1 MLSNSPAEA
10 LEASAVAPDLA
21 RQQLDRVLASPF
33 FRNSQRRTALLRFL
47 VERFLR
53 GEIEPVKEHQ
63 IGIDAFDRPEG
74 WDPRIDPIVRVEFK
88 RVRQK
93 LQEYY
98 EAEGAADPVLID
110 FKTRGY
116 VPVLTP
122 RVPAAPPVVRRRR
135 WIWPA
140 AAVALIAIAGLGFLL
155 RRDVPL
161 LHRPTP
167 VIAVLPFAN
176 LSNAQQDEYLSEG
189 FTDVL
194 TDQLAVLPGISVVAR
209 ASAFQFRGK
218 TGNLKE
224 IGRTLDATYI
234 IEGSVQRN
242 GNALRIDVS
251 LEKPADG
258 LRLWGK
264 TYDSDARDIFK
275 VQGEVARSIAA
286 ELRVKLAAPS
296 DNGTRDYEPSAEG
309 YDLFLRGIY
318 ARDISTPASNREA
331 VEDFERVVRLD
342 PGYAR
347 AYTALGNAYLS
358 IALGSSTLENMRRA
372 KDAYEHAVAINPA
385 VPNGYAN
392 LAQLDYILDWN
403 WPRAEAEFQRS
414 IELTPTGSAYTVYAL
429 ALTTRGEF
437 EKARDQLRRG
447 LLRDPSHSGLHY
459 DCGFVLLKQGRY
471 AEAEEHIQYL
481 LSRKPRY
488 FPGLVLSSID
498 LLYRRRPAE
507 LMDVAR
513 QELEVSPHSGQGS
526 MAMALGYAEAG
537 DRQNALA
544 VADRMT
550 QGGADPGTPIYGF
563 AILHAILRDTDR
575 TFEYLEKS
583 AELHEQNI
591 LYLKIEP
598 FLSSL
603 QQDQRMIALERR
615 VGLL

>member
-10 LEASAVAPDLA
+10 LEASAVAPDLV
-21 RQQLDRVLASPF
+21 REELDRVLASPF
-33 FRNSQRRTALLRFL
+33 FRNSQRRTVLLRFL
-47 VERFLR
+47 VERYLR
-53 GEIEPVKEHQ
+53 GESDPVKEHQ
-63 IGIDAFDRPEG
+63 IGIDAFDRPEN

-98 EAEGAADPVLID
+98 ESEGASDPVLID
-110 FKTRGY
+110 FKSRGY
-116 VPVLTP
+116 LPVFTP
-122 RVPAAPPVVRRRR
+122 RVAAAPPVVRRR

-140 AAVALIAIAGLGFLL
+140 AAAAVLGIAGLAFLL
-155 RRDVPL
+155 RRDLPL
-161 LHRPTP
+161 FHRPTP

-176 LSNAQQDEYLSEG
+176 LSNARQDEYLSEG

-194 TDQLAVLPGISVVAR
+194 TDQLAGLSGLSVVAR

-242 GNALRIDVS
+242 GNALRVDVS
-251 LEKPADG
+251 LERPSDG

-264 TYDSDARDIFK
+264 TYDSDARDVFK

-286 ELRVKLAAPS
+286 ELRVKLAASS
-296 DNGTRDYEPSAEG
+296 DNGARDYEPSAEG
-309 YDLFLRGIY
+309 YDLYLRGTY
-318 ARDISTPASNREA
+318 ARDIATPAANREA
-331 VEDFERVVRLD
+331 IDDFERVVRLD

-347 AYTALGNAYLS
+347 AYTALGSAYLS
-358 IALGSSTLENMRRA
+358 IALGSASLENMRRA
-372 KDAYEHAVAINPA
+372 KEAYEHAVAINPG
-385 VPNGYAN
+385 VPNGYTN
-392 LAQLDYILDWN
+392 LALLDYALDWN
-403 WPRAEAEFQRS
+403 WPRAQSEFQHS
-414 IELTPTGSAYTVYAL
+414 LELAPTGSAYTAYAL

-447 LLRDPSHSGLHY
+447 LLRDPTHFGLHG
-459 DCGFVLLKQGRY
+459 DCAFVLVKQGRY
-471 AEAEEHIQYL
+471 GEAEEHIQYM
-481 LSRKPRY
+481 LSRKPRF

-498 LLYRRRPAE
+498 LLYRREPAK
-507 LMDVAR
+507 LMDVAK

-526 MAMALGYAEAG
+526 MAMALAYAEAG
-537 DRQNALA
+537 DRQKALA
-544 VADRMT
+544 IADRMT
-550 QGGADPGTPIYGF
+550 QGGADPGTPLFGF
-563 AILHAILRDTDR
+563 AVLHAILRDPDR

-583 AELHEQNI
+583 AELHEYNI
-591 LYLKIEP
+591 LYLRIEP
-598 FLSSL
+598 FFSSL
-603 QQDQRMIALERR
+603 QQDPRMIALERR